1 MSFMFELAG
10 QLLFGW
16 LWWLIPDEV
25 DKRRDLKR
33 FAEGEVRCS
42 LRAVDRRVLNIP
54 TEWSVGVARFEPGI
68 LRFSPVIG
76 IVGDRVVPVKSI
88 RPGPTPNALADDV
101 RGMNV
106 TIETTG
112 GEILVRLPTVVAEKV
127 AAVLAGESIE
137 PDDQDEWV
145 PDS

>member
-1 MSFMFELAG
+1 MSFLFELLA

-42 LRAVDRRVLNIP
+42 ICSVDRRVLNIP
-54 TEWSVGVARFEPGI
+54 TEESVGVAQFEPGI
-68 LRFSPVIG
+68 LRFSPAIG
-76 IVGDRVVPVKSI
+76 IVGDRVVPVQSI

-101 RGMNV
+101 RGMNL

-112 GEILVRLPTVVAEKV
+112 GELIVRFPTVVAEKV
-127 AAVLAGESIE
+127 AAVLAGEAPE
-137 PDDQDEWV
+137 PES
-145 PDS
+145 PNTA